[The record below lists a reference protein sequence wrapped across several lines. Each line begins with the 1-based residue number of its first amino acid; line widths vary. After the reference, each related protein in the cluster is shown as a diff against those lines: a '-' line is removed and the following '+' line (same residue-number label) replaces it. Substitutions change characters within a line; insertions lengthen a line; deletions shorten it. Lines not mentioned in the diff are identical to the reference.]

1 MVAAD
6 AKDRPNIIQIAS
18 HPWVKQALVS
28 HADIINEFTERKKQ
42 LDSILSSKR

>member
-6 AKDRPNIIQIAS
+6 PKDRPNIVQIAS

-28 HADIINEFTERKKQ
+28 HADITNEFTERKTK
-42 LDSILSSKR
+42 LD